1 MRKKNFVINLL
12 GNNNGQ
18 KKKDV
23 KFGYTF
29 FLNSIINFRNSNKFN
44 TKINDFRNLNINNP
58 YYESILLTNNDTNF
72 KNYSQLSLGGDH
84 SIGLGTV
91 ISSKNNYKN
100 LKVIWIDAHADINT
114 RLTSFSG
121 NFHGMPVSCLLGINH
136 KKIINPSDF
145 CYIGLRSIDCKE
157 NYFIKNLKKK
167 GLLKY
172 DSTFINKK
180 GINYVLN
187 DIKKKWKLPKE
198 NYKFHLSFD
207 IDALDPKFAPC
218 TGVAVN
224 NGLTPNDVK
233 KIIKFGNNNSI
244 DNHCNLDICEINP
257 SLSDINGLLS
267 THKYVN
273 NILNYYLKN
282 LNS

>member
-1 MRKKNFVINLL
+1 MKKKNFIINLL

-23 KFGYTF
+23 KFGYTL
-29 FLNSIINFRNSNKFN
+29 FLNSISKLINSKKFN
-44 TKINDFRNLNINNP
+44 IKINDFRVSNFDNP
-58 YYESILLTNNDTNF
+58 YLESINLTNNNPPF
-72 KNYSQLSLGGDH
+72 KNYSQISLGGDH

-91 ISSKNNYKN
+91 ISSKNKYNN

-114 RLTSFSG
+114 KLTSTSG

-145 CYIGLRSIDCKE
+145 CYIGLRSIDQKE
-157 NYFIKNLKKK
+157 KYFLKNLKKK
-167 GLLKY
+167 GLLIYKNE
-172 DSTFINKK
+172 FINKK
-180 GINYVLN
+180 GIDYVLN
-187 DIKKKWKLPKE
+187 DINKKWKLPKK

-218 TGVAVN
+218 TGVSVN
-224 NGLTPNDVK
+224 NGLNPNDIK

-244 DNHCNLDICEINP
+244 DNYCNLDICEINP

-267 THKYVN
+267 TYKYVN
-273 NILNYYLKN
+273 NIFNYYIKN
-282 LNS
+282 